1 VATIFLHGLAR
12 FRGQVLG
19 WGLALF
25 LMGIIAVVRY
35 ELVQENQV
43 LIRQLLEGS
52 VGNLVRMFGDIDRL
66 TTPGGFF
73 SLAFFT
79 YMPLVLGVFVVLAGS
94 GLVVADEE
102 AGILDLVLAHPIS
115 RRALF
120 LGRLLALALATLA
133 ILVLSWLG
141 FLVAMTWSTL
151 DAGRWALARPYVSLA
166 AVLAFF
172 GALSVLLSVTLPSR
186 RSAAMTSGMVLL
198 LSFFLTTLARLDKG
212 LERVARFSPLA
223 YYQSGEAIEGLNGS
237 WLAGLLVVAGCFAAL
252 AWWRF
257 ERRDIRVVG
266 EGTWRWPFPR
276 GKGRASP

>member
-35 ELVQENQV
+35 DLVQENQV
-43 LIRQLLEGS
+43 LIRQLLAGS
-52 VGNLVRMFGDIDRL
+52 AGDFIRMFGDIDRL

-102 AGILDLVLAHPIS
+102 AGTLDLVLAHPIS

-237 WLAGLLVVAGCFAAL
+237 WLVGLLTAAACLAAL
-252 AWWRF
+252 AGWRF

-266 EGTWRWPFPR
+266 EGTWRWPFR
-276 GKGRASP
+276 S